1 MWKRWD
7 VVTAVINYY
16 MNKGHSLCVPLS
28 VLSDMSLHFNWEAW
42 GMNFLKKLLT
52 LAMPLQRNFICFI
65 KITIYSVHLNVK
77 YICIIN
83 YNNTWIDISVFPS
96 ITNRRWEN
104 NISNNNLISLR
115 NIIFLSLFHL
125 RYKNGI
131 GCLVENKKFNWVIV

>member
-1 MWKRWD
+1 MG
-7 VVTAVINYY
+7 NE
-16 MNKGHSLCVPLS
+16 
-28 VLSDMSLHFNWEAW
+28 F
-42 GMNFLKKLLT
+42 FKKLLT

-96 ITNRRWEN
+96 ITNGRWEN